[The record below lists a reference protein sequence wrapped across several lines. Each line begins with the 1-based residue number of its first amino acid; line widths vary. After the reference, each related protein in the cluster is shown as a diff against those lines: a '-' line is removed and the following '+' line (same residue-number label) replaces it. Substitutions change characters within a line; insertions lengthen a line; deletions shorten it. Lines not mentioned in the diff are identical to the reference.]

1 MSFTAFTEQLNMD
14 MQVSMFRNDGLFGN
28 EFSLENEQFSDLSLK
43 LRGNVFEQEKPPTFY
58 FDAETFNNTKVEPRD
73 AGSLSKENN
82 SDSLQR
88 DHFGMDDLTAS
99 GPVPGTYQTSTCQA
113 SPKQDMLTN
122 VHQNLAFKVPLK
134 DEFKAHPVKAMP
146 MEGDRLYDTG
156 LGNDETKEE
165 TLTTSYASMKSFSS
179 KNSVMDTKESTQ
191 TSLYKTPNYKKK
203 STAMKYTTKHN
214 ADKEVLKNMQIK
226 KYGRNLKTRKDVV
239 SKTLL
244 RSLKRFYT
252 DVFSEK
258 YQLGKKDSA
267 EDYLEKVSEFCNH
280 TFETRRGDMQTW
292 GISML
297 DVINF
302 IAIMVSPNH
311 IKQVL
316 KEDTDLKLYEDFY
329 SCLYQYSHKKLAN
342 MLKNKVCGFLF
353 YGFVAGGHLASFIP
367 KCSTMSQYPETYQDM
382 ASNFIETILK
392 NKSQCEDFY

>member
-1 MSFTAFTEQLNMD
+1 M
-14 MQVSMFRNDGLFGN
+14 
-28 EFSLENEQFSDLSLK
+28 
-43 LRGNVFEQEKPPTFY
+43 FEQEKPPAFY

-73 AGSLSKENN
+73 AGSFSKENN
-82 SDSLQR
+82 SGSLQR
-88 DHFGMDDLTAS
+88 DHFGVDDLAENGQVAGKFTVNLYIFWLWMMHK
-99 GPVPGTYQTSTCQA
+99 GTQFGVGTYQTSNYQA
-113 SPKQDMLTN
+113 SPRQDMLTN

-134 DEFKAHPVKAMP
+134 DEFKAHPVKVMP
-146 MEGDRLYDTG
+146 MEGDRLFETG
-156 LGNDETKEE
+156 SGNDETKEE

-179 KNSVMDTKESTQ
+179 RNSVMDTKESAQ

-214 ADKEVLKNMQIK
+214 ADKEVLKNIQIK
-226 KYGRNLKTRKDVV
+226 KYGKNLKTRKDVV

-267 EDYLEKVSEFCNH
+267 EDYLEKVSAFCND
-280 TFETRRGDMQTW
+280 TFESKRGDMQTW

-302 IAIMVSPNH
+302 VAIMVSPNH

-316 KEDTDLKLYEDFY
+316 KEDTDLKLYQDFY

-367 KCSTMSQYPETYQDM
+367 KCSTMSQYPETYKDM